1 MKGTILKLSV
11 WAWLGALLL
20 AALVHLIL
28 FFLIF
33 YSPSV
38 VQQNSTQ
45 ASANLGVEISL
56 GPQHIEKSDLTSSSV
71 SAANKDKIELKS
83 EPKVER
89 KPELKPEPKEPKAE
103 RKPKLKPEPKPQPKA
118 ERKPKLKPEP
128 KPQPKAE
135 RKPKLKPEPKP
146 QEKPVQATESAN
158 LAIKAESI
166 VSSNKKVTMNNQS
179 TSLNKEA
186 INTSF
191 AYKKNYAATLLT
203 WLEKHKEY
211 PRMARSR
218 RQQGTV
224 IVYFIVDRDGII
236 ITSRIEQTSGYSALD
251 DEALKMLARAQPLPG
266 IPNDIEGNSLELVV
280 PVEFFIR

>member
-56 GPQHIEKSDLTSSSV
+56 GPQYIEKSDLISSSV

-128 KPQPKAE
+128 KPQ
-135 RKPKLKPEPKP
+135 
-146 QEKPVQATESAN
+146 EKPVQGTESAN

-166 VSSNKKVTMNNQS
+166 VSSNKKVAMNNQS

>member
-56 GPQHIEKSDLTSSSV
+56 GPQHIEKSDLISSSV

-89 KPELKPEPKEPKAE
+89 KPELKP
-103 RKPKLKPEPKPQPKA
+103 

-266 IPNDIEGNSLELVV
+266 IPNDIEGNSLALVV